1 MRKPGKLLK
10 SKATFNRDELA
21 DLFEDLAARIREGEL
36 TLGQGDGQVSMD
48 LPQTFTVEMEVQN
61 TGKRVLKR
69 ELELEI
75 EWPIEADGTPLEGRD
90 PRSGFVIN

>member
-1 MRKPGKLLK
+1 MRKTGKLLK

-21 DLFEDLAARIREGEL
+21 DLLEDLATRIRAGEL
-36 TLGQGDGQVSMD
+36 TLGQGKGQVAMD
-48 LPQTFTVEMEVQN
+48 LPQTFTVEMEVEN

-75 EWPIEADGTPLEGRD
+75 EWPIEADGTPLERRD
-90 PRSGFVIN
+90 PRSGFVVN

>member
-1 MRKPGKLLK
+1 MKKPGKLLK
-10 SKATFNRDELA
+10 SKATFTRDELA
-21 DLFEDLAARIREGEL
+21 NLLEDLAARVRDGEL
-36 TLGQGDGQVSMD
+36 TLGQGKGQVSMD
-48 LPQTFTVEMEVQN
+48 LPETFTVEMEVQN